1 MTMKTYTTTISTS
14 YINLKSLYLG
24 ADPMRD
30 TSFQSGKVAV
40 LIPSDPTFTLEGTLN
55 KQGGLSGMAALFY
68 KLQLK
73 VGDKVQFTTQN
84 AQGTQSITIVSPVP
98 ASVVPPTPKPTKTI
112 FSKQNLRHIFIE
124 PFRPENLNHWEPET
138 ETDVYMAFGVL
149 QEYTDYQYCCGASQS
164 LLDKLRAKY
173 EVATKPDA
181 ILIDRVSGEYVM
193 GEWKKKSSE
202 FKQNHKP
209 DDIDVLVCWID
220 DESDKSKLP
229 TKVVA
234 LHSVAR
240 LAAETNI
247 AE

>member
-1 MTMKTYTTTISTS
+1 MKTYKATISSS
-14 YINLKSLYLG
+14 YITLKSLYLSAEAMRDG
-24 ADPMRD
+24 AFQAGKVSVLLSADP
-30 TSFQSGKVAV
+30 SF
-40 LIPSDPTFTLEGTLN
+40 LLEGTLN
-55 KQGGLSGMAALFY
+55 RQGGLSGMAALFY

-73 VGDKVQFTTQN
+73 ENDEIQFTTQN
-84 AQGTQSITIVSPVP
+84 AQGTQSITIVSPQPLAVP
-98 ASVVPPTPKPTKTI
+98 AQPPKPQGTI

-164 LLDKLRAKY
+164 LLDRLGAKY
-173 EVATKPDA
+173 DVATKPDA

-202 FKQNHKP
+202 FKLNHKP
-209 DDIDVLVCWID
+209 EEIDVLVCWID

-229 TKVVA
+229 GKIVA

-240 LAAETNI
+240 VAAETNI